1 MLKFVVIPSLYLK
14 KAINLLKIL
23 NSKHVLFYTVSHFLQ
38 YFLLYFSHMQCC
50 KLNNTAALL
59 KKHIQLKP
67 LVASFS
73 ITALLLKKT
82 NSKTYLLLKTQYMM
96 EQKGKGVHFI
106 CSMKLPKKKKK
117 TSKNNAMPFNEEL

>member
-1 MLKFVVIPSLYLK
+1 
-14 KAINLLKIL
+14 
-23 NSKHVLFYTVSHFLQ
+23 
-38 YFLLYFSHMQCC
+38 MQCC

-117 TSKNNAMPFNEEL
+117 KPLSTMLCHSMKNCKIFNEDSSKKNEKINFC